1 MEENP
6 YLESAI
12 LEVVENQLQTN
23 DPPETRQTFDRL
35 ISEGYSEEEAKKLI
49 GCIVSSEIFD
59 ILKKQE
65 PFNPERYIK
74 ALEYFNKNLEINTS
88 KPEYFIARANTY
100 LRTSTYK
107 YAAND
112 YSMALDLDPTN
123 EQVYFNRG
131 IARLK
136 MGKIKDACYDW
147 KQALKYGHPEA
158 QEYLSKYCQ

>member
-12 LEVVENQLQTN
+12 LEVVENQLQAN

-65 PFNPERYIK
+65 PFNPERYAK
-74 ALEYFNKNLEINTS
+74 AL
-88 KPEYFIARANTY
+88 
-100 LRTSTYK
+100 
-107 YAAND
+107 
-112 YSMALDLDPTN
+112 
-123 EQVYFNRG
+123 
-131 IARLK
+131 LK
-136 MGKIKDACYDW
+136 LPKLPWD
-147 KQALKYGHPEA
+147 
-158 QEYLSKYCQ
+158 